1 MITGR
6 RPAVKA
12 VDRIGDRRERCA
24 DARTNPWIVATWST
38 LSPELIICGAGP
50 GMSGTNCRETGWS

>member
-12 VDRIGDRRERCA
+12 VDTVGDRRECCA
-24 DARTNPWIVATWST
+24 DARTNPWIVATRST
-38 LSPELIICGAGP
+38 LSPGL
-50 GMSGTNCRETGWS
+50 